1 MEFSF
6 LENDIFLNFN
16 LKMTRICLLGDTGS
30 GKTIVAIF
38 MLTDYLKQRFKV
50 YSNIKLRGI
59 FKDKFTLISN
69 TGFINKVDENVK
81 NIVLL
86 DEVGRTTYEGRTH
99 NAIRLGDLVTQSRK
113 SIGEESHLIFT
124 TQLESQLNDVL
135 IGLSDYIIYPN
146 IILNHSDIYPN
157 IKGRE
162 KFIPVIIQLLIKV
175 KRRTRE
181 GYNYFK
187 TIKKPYYLE
196 KDFKSLVTYYNT
208 YEEVAR
214 FGDGSYITLKDK
226 YKEYVG
232 KESKIK
238 ELKIKL
244 QFKDH
249 LNISE
254 SDRVA
259 RAIVMGLVD
268 D

>member
-1 MEFSF
+1 M
-6 LENDIFLNFN
+6 
-16 LKMTRICLLGDTGS
+16 RICLLGDTGS
-30 GKTIVAIF
+30 GKTIVAIYT
-38 MLTDYLKQRFKV
+38 LVDYFKMGFKI
-50 YSNIKLRGI
+50 YSNIKLTGI
-59 FKDKFTLISN
+59 FKDNYTLISN
-69 TGFINKVDENVK
+69 TGFINIINENKK

-99 NAIRLGDLVTQSRK
+99 NAVRLGDLVTQSRK

-135 IGLSDYIIYPN
+135 IGLSDFIVYPN
-146 IILNHSDIYPN
+146 IILRYGNLYPH

-162 KFIPVIIQLLIKV
+162 KFIPLIIQLLIKI
-175 KRRTRE
+175 KQKTKD
-181 GYNYFK
+181 GSTYFK
-187 TIKKPYYLE
+187 TMKSPYYLE
-196 KDFKSLVTYYNT
+196 KDFKIISSYYNT
-208 YEEVAR
+208 YEEVSR
-214 FGDGSYITLKDK
+214 FGDGSYIVLKDK

-232 KESKIK
+232 KERKVK

-259 RAIVMGLVD
+259 RAIIMGLED